1 MRGFLHIVRA
11 LLTGAGVTLAS
22 CSAPPRLPAVP
33 PELEHRAAALDNP
46 ALRTWDAEVT
56 AEFRQELINAARRL
70 PDINAPTHF
79 LALSGGGANGAFGA
93 GLLCGWTIEGSR
105 PEFTVVTGIS
115 TGALIAPFA
124 YLGTAY
130 DDRLRTLYTTVS
142 TSQIATSRSFI
153 AGLSSDAIMDSAPLR
168 RKLLD
173 VVDAEMIAAIA
184 AEYGKGR
191 ILAVGTTNF
200 DAGRAVIWNIGAIA
214 ASGHPDAPQLVRD
227 VLLASASIPA
237 AFPPVMIDVAV
248 NGERYQEMHL
258 DGATKSQV
266 FLYPPSLELRAE
278 ATARGVQRERIAYV
292 IRNAR
297 LTRDWESVPRRTIPI
312 ARRAIGSLIHANGVG
327 DLFRIYL
334 TARRDG
340 VAFHLASIPDSFEA
354 QPEEEFDPVFMT
366 KLFDLGF
373 ELASAPG
380 GYPWMT
386 KPPGWSESNEPVL
399 IEPNRLDDSQ
409 SEIAAPTRR

>member
-1 MRGFLHIVRA
+1 MLA
-11 LLTGAGVTLAS
+11 GAGATLAS

-33 PELEHRAAALDNP
+33 RELEHRAAALDNP
-46 ALRTWDAEVT
+46 ALRTWDDELSPD
-56 AEFRQELINAARRL
+56 FRFELMNAARRL
-70 PDINAPTHF
+70 PDANARTYF

-93 GLLCGWTIEGSR
+93 GLLCGWTEQGSR

-124 YLGTAY
+124 FLGPAY
-130 DDRLRTLYTTVS
+130 DDKLRWLYTSVR
-142 TSQIATSRSFI
+142 TSQIATSRSFV
-153 AGLSSDAIMDSAPLR
+153 AGLTSDAIMDSAPLR
-168 RKLLD
+168 RMLAE
-173 VVDAEMIAAIA
+173 VVDEVMMTAIA
-184 AEYGKGR
+184 VEYGKGR

-200 DAGRAVIWNIGAIA
+200 DADRAVIWNIGAIA
-214 ASGHPDAPQLVRD
+214 ASGHPGALQLLRD

-248 NGERYQEMHL
+248 DGERYQEMHL

-278 ATARGVQRERIAYV
+278 AVARGIERERIAYV

-297 LTRDWESVPRRTIPI
+297 LDREWASVPRRTIPI
-312 ARRAIGSLIHANGVG
+312 ARRAISSLIHANGLG

-340 VAFHLASIPDSFEA
+340 VAFHLAFIPDSFAA
-354 QPEEEFDPVFMT
+354 QPAEEFDPEFMT
-366 KLFDLGF
+366 ELFEVGF
-373 ELASAPG
+373 ELGSAPG
-380 GYPWMT
+380 GYPWLT
-386 KPPGWSESNEPVL
+386 SPPGWSETEEPVL
-399 IEPNRLDDSQ
+399 IEPPQTRSD
-409 SEIAAPTRR
+409 AAR

>member
-1 MRGFLHIVRA
+1 MRRILHIVRVMFA
-11 LLTGAGVTLAS
+11 GAGVTLAS

-33 PELEHRAAALDNP
+33 RDLEHRAASLDNP
-46 ALRTWDAEVT
+46 ALRTWDDDVNT
-56 AEFRQELINAARRL
+56 DFRLELINAARRL
-70 PDINAPTHF
+70 PDNSAPTYF

-93 GLLCGWTIEGSR
+93 GLLCGWTLEGSR

-124 YLGTAY
+124 YLGPAY
-130 DDRLRTLYTTVS
+130 DDSLRDLYTTVR
-142 TSQIATSRSFI
+142 TNQILTSRSFI
-153 AGLSSDAIMDSAPLR
+153 AGLSSDALMDSAPLR
-168 RKLLD
+168 RKLLE
-173 VVDAEMIAAIA
+173 VVDEEMIAAIA

-214 ASGHPDAPQLVRD
+214 ASGHADAPQLVRD

-237 AFPPVMIDVAV
+237 AFPPVMIDVV
-248 NGERYQEMHL
+248 VDGERYQEMHL

-278 ATARGVQRERIAYV
+278 ATARGVERERIAYV

-297 LTRDWESVPRRTIPI
+297 LDREWASVPRRTIPI
-312 ARRAIGSLIHANGVG
+312 AKRAISSLIHANGVG

-340 VAFHLASIPDSFEA
+340 VAFHLASIPESFA
-354 QPEEEFDPVFMT
+354 TQPDEVFDPAFMT
-366 KLFDLGF
+366 ELFELGF
-373 ELASAPG
+373 DLASAPG

-386 KPPGWSESNEPVL
+386 SPPGWSESNEPALV
-399 IEPNRLDDSQ
+399 EPPAFLH
-409 SEIAAPTRR
+409 EPAP